1 MHRDHHTRQHA
12 IAAAA
17 DAVAL
22 TALWVGLAGLRS
34 LAPTGG
40 LGDALPLQPVDFAW
54 HAPLALL
61 VVPAWLLALRHQ
73 EAWHVVPRG
82 RGGGQALRLAR
93 AAGLA
98 TLLVLGALFAMQ
110 LTDQLSRTLVFGFA
124 LATVPTLAT
133 SRRIQASLQRRGLLR
148 LDPWRILAVG
158 APTDTRPLA
167 DALARDEDP
176 GVALIG
182 VVVPEGAAP
191 AEPGDPPV
199 LGPLTRLPELLAGAP
214 IDQVFL
220 TGPDWSV
227 STLRAVADAC
237 EEQGVRLSMDANFL
251 GLRTARAHLD
261 DVEGQTV
268 LSFSSTPVDGDA
280 LLLKRA
286 LDVVISGLLL
296 MLLAPLLLLVA
307 LAVWAADGGPALFT
321 QIRAGRH
328 GRPFA
333 MLKFRSMVIDAEA
346 RQQEVAHLNER
357 DGPVFKA
364 SRDPRITRLG
374 AFLRRSSIDELPQ
387 LWNVLRG
394 EMSLVGPRP
403 PIPAEVVSYQR
414 WQLRRLSMKPGI
426 TCIWQVEGRGDSVDF
441 DQWMRQ
447 DLDYIDN
454 WSLALDLALLVRTV
468 PVVLRGRGAR

>member
-1 MHRDHHTRQHA
+1 MHRDHHTRQRA

-22 TALWVGLAGLRS
+22 TTLWVGVAGLRS
-34 LAPTGG
+34 LAPAGSLGG
-40 LGDALPLQPVDFAW
+40 TLPLQPVDFAW
-54 HAPLALL
+54 HAPLVLL
-61 VVPAWLLALRHQ
+61 VVPAWLLALAHQ
-73 EAWHVVPRG
+73 DAWSPVPRG
-82 RGGGQALRLAR
+82 RGRGQVLRLAR
-93 AAGLA
+93 AAGIA
-98 TLLVLGALFAMQ
+98 TLLVLGALFALH
-110 LTDQLSRTLVFGFA
+110 LTEQLSRTLVFGFA
-124 LATVPTLAT
+124 LSTVPILAV
-133 SRRIQASLQRRGLLR
+133 SRRLQGAMQRRGMLR

-158 APTDTRPLA
+158 APGDARPLA
-167 DALARDEDP
+167 AALARDEDP
-176 GVALIG
+176 GIALVG
-182 VVVPEGAAP
+182 VVAP
-191 AEPGDPPV
+191 AGSPPPEAGDPPV
-199 LGPLTRLPELLAGAP
+199 LGALSRLSAVLAEAP

-220 TGPDWSV
+220 TGPGWSV
-227 STLRAVADAC
+227 DTLRAVADAC

-251 GLRTARAHLD
+251 GLTTARAHLD

-268 LSFSSTPVDGDA
+268 LSFSSTPVDSDA

-286 LDVVISGLLL
+286 LDVLISAALLV
-296 MLLAPLLLLVA
+296 LLAPVLLIVA
-307 LAVWAADGGPALFT
+307 LAVRLSDGGPALFSQT
-321 QIRAGRH
+321 RAGLH

-333 MLKFRSMVIDAEA
+333 MLKFRSMVVDAEA
-346 RQQEVAHLNER
+346 RRLEVAHLNER

-364 SRDPRITRLG
+364 ARDPRITRLG
-374 AFLRRSSIDELPQ
+374 SFLRRSSLDELPQ

-394 EMSLVGPRP
+394 QMSLVGPRP
-403 PIPAEVVSYQR
+403 PIPAEVEEYER

-454 WSLALDLALLVRTV
+454 WSLGLDLTLLARTV